1 VESIKFNDL
10 RSQWEIIKSEAHP
23 RMMALMENCPFILG
37 PDVKIFED
45 NFASWN
51 GNTFCIGVSNGTTA
65 LQVATEA
72 FRFSKHVH
80 IYTNANTY
88 IATVL
93 GPEKALNGNCT
104 IHLIDHDEWFQMD
117 TGKLTEALDEVN
129 ESHPD
134 DAHLI
139 IPVHLYGH
147 SCDMVTIMKL
157 AESYGA
163 NVLEDCSQ
171 AHGAKCNGKNVGT
184 FGDIAA
190 FSCYPGKNLGA
201 AGDAGLITTN
211 CPILQH
217 NCREIR
223 NMGSVQKYIHNVKG
237 GNYRLDTIQ
246 AIILDEKL
254 KHLDDW
260 NKARRHWAKFYRMID
275 NPHIKV
281 PLINTA
287 EWCDE
292 QVYHIFP
299 LLIKGGDGLRN
310 DFMEYMENMNNI
322 QVGIHYPI
330 SIAET
335 GAYKD
340 SDNVVEYGK
349 KTFKN
354 QEALVSLPIHPF
366 MTDVDLLRTVEVIN
380 KWK

>member
-1 VESIKFNDL
+1 METIKFNDL
-10 RSQWEIIKSEAHP
+10 RSQWEIIKSKAQP
-23 RMMALMENCPFILG
+23 RMMSLMENCPFILG
-37 PDVKIFED
+37 PDVKTFED
-45 NFASWN
+45 NFAKWN

-72 FRFSKHVH
+72 FRFSRHVH
-80 IYTNANTY
+80 IYANANTY

-104 IHLIDHDEWFQMD
+104 IHLIDHDEYFQMD
-117 TGKLTEALDEVN
+117 TEKLKDALDETTV
-129 ESHPD
+129 SHPD

-147 SCDMVTIMKL
+147 SCDMVTIMEL
-157 AESYGA
+157 AEEYEA

-211 CPILQH
+211 RPDLMQ
-217 NCREIR
+217 NCRAIR
-223 NMGSVQKYIHNVKG
+223 NMGSIEKYKHDVKG
-237 GNYRLDTIQ
+237 GNYRLDTMQ

-254 KHLDDW
+254 KHLSDW
-260 NKARRHWAKFYRMID
+260 NAARRHWAKFYRMID
-275 NPHIKV
+275 NPNVEV

-299 LLIKGGDGLRN
+299 ILITGGSRN
-310 DFMEYMENMNNI
+310 DFMEYMEDKSNI

-330 SIAET
+330 CIRHT

-340 SDNVVEYGK
+340 SDNVVVWGGK
-349 KTFKN
+349 NTYNN

-366 MTDVDLLRTVEVIN
+366 MTDVDLLKIIEVIN
-380 KWK
+380 KWQ